1 MCSEL
6 TMIDL
11 KIAIKI
17 IKERPFL
24 PVILFFV
31 FCLIIFGIIFY
42 RHIWLTVKTEPE
54 ITGIKVEI
62 KQDFY
67 KAISENIESRKKRF
81 LEIQGKIFPE
91 IFQ

>member
-1 MCSEL
+1 
-6 TMIDL
+6 MIDF
-11 KIAIKI
+11 KIVIKI
-17 IKERPFL
+17 FKERPFG
-24 PVILFFV
+24 VIILFFV

-42 RHIWLTVKTEPE
+42 RYIWLTIKTEPE
-54 ITGIKVEI
+54 ITVVKVEI

-67 KAISENIESRKKRF
+67 KAISENIKSREKRF